1 MLRIAVPDLVS
12 NSYFPIIAAVEM
24 GFFQQ
29 EGFDASVDL
38 LFPIPKTFE
47 ALRDGALDFVVG
59 SAHATLLAF
68 PGVARREIT
77 RRLRPAYLLVS
88 RYSERSESPARRLER
103 CQRTAHR
110 RCAGRQPEPATAPGR
125 SRHRP
130 GQKWCANY
138 ADPGRCR
145 SQCLLRLSAAKAL
158 EEGKLDGFWANGMG
172 CEVALR
178 SGVGKMVLDVRR
190 GDGPPAARHYTFSA
204 LIATDKRI
212 HEEPDSARAAI
223 RALMKAHRALKE
235 DANRATAVAEK
246 RFPPAEAKLIAELV
260 RRDLP
265 YYDPTIPEDK
275 VMSMNRFAQEI
286 GLLSQPVPY
295 DRVVATE
302 FSHLWK
308 EPV

>member
-68 PGVARREIT
+68 PEWQGAKLLAACGQHTYWFLVIRSDLNPQHGDLSVVKGLRIGAAPGVNLSLQR
-77 RRLRPAYLLVS
+77 LLV
-88 RYSERSESPARRLER
+88 E
-103 CQRTAHR
+103 
-110 RCAGRQPEPATAPGR
+110 AGIDPDKNGVQIMPIPGAAGPNV
-125 SRHRP
+125 SF
-130 GQKWCANY
+130 G
-138 ADPGRCR
+138 
-145 SQCLLRLSAAKAL
+145 LSAAKAL

-265 YYDPTIPEDK
+265 YYDPTIAEDK

-295 DRVVATE
+295 DHVVATE

>member
-1 MLRIAVPDLVS
+1 M
-12 NSYFPIIAAVEM
+12 
-24 GFFQQ
+24 
-29 EGFDASVDL
+29 
-38 LFPIPKTFE
+38 PIP
-47 ALRDGALDFVVG
+47 GAAG
-59 SAHATLLAF
+59 
-68 PGVARREIT
+68 PN
-77 RRLRPAYLLVS
+77 VS
-88 RYSERSESPARRLER
+88 F
-103 CQRTAHR
+103 
-110 RCAGRQPEPATAPGR
+110 G
-125 SRHRP
+125 
-130 GQKWCANY
+130 
-138 ADPGRCR
+138 
-145 SQCLLRLSAAKAL
+145 LSAAKAL
-158 EEGKLDGFWANGMG
+158 DEGKLDGFWANGMG

-265 YYDPTIPEDK
+265 YYDPTISEDK

-295 DRVVATE
+295 DHVVATE